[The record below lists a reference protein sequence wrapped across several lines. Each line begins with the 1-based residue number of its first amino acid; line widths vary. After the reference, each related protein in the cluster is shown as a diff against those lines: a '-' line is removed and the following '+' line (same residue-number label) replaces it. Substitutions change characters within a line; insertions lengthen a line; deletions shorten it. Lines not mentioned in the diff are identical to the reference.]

1 MQTPDLETPEY
12 TILYKSP
19 DFEVR
24 KYASYLV
31 AETPMA
37 RGAGP
42 NSGSGFNELAGYIFG
57 GNQDSQ
63 SLEMTTPVFSKPASK
78 ASDSPTMQ
86 FVMERRFSSPESL
99 PKPTGSAK
107 ISPKVEQ
114 GGILAATTFS
124 GWPLDT
130 EARPCTRCLYMLRS
144 THAQTRMLCMH
155 AGGGSG
161 ARASYGA
168 AQGGAA
174 ALCELRAGAIQRPL
188 HSPVPAA
195 QRSPDRTL
203 RLPSASPAHAL
214 TGPDA
219 ASNTCGILRAPP
231 HLCALAAPLNWPRR

>member
-124 GWPLDT
+124 GWPGHRGTALHAVSVHAALD
-130 EARPCTRCLYMLRS
+130 
-144 THAQTRMLCMH
+144 
-155 AGGGSG
+155 
-161 ARASYGA
+161 ARANA
-168 AQGGAA
+168 HVVHA
-174 ALCELRAGAIQRPL
+174 CRWW
-188 HSPVPAA
+188 
-195 QRSPDRTL
+195 QRSASFVRRCSRRSCSLVRATCWRDTTTPS
-203 RLPSASPAHAL
+203 LPRS
-214 TGPDA
+214 
-219 ASNTCGILRAPP
+219 CGATKS
-231 HLCALAAPLNWPRR
+231 